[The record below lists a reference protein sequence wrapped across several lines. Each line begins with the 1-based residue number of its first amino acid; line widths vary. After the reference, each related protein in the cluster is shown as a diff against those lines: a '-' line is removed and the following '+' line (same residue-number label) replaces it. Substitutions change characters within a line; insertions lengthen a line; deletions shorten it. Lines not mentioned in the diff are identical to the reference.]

1 MRKIKL
7 IIVVLAILVAVS
19 IGAWVVQDNPLE
31 TDIVLFGFST
41 AELPVGLWALVFF
54 LTGMIVGVA
63 MSYPRIFG
71 LKRQSKRAIKIR
83 QKLESE
89 LVKRQEHSVT
99 E

>member
-7 IIVVLAILVAVS
+7 IIIVLAILVAVS

-31 TDIVLFGFST
+31 TNIVLFGFST
-41 AELPVGLWALVFF
+41 AELPVGLWVLVFF
-54 LTGMIVGVA
+54 LSGMIIGVA
-63 MSYPRIFG
+63 LSYPRVFS
-71 LKRQSKRAIKIR
+71 LKRQSKRAIKTQ

-89 LVKRQEHSVT
+89 LVKKQEHPVT